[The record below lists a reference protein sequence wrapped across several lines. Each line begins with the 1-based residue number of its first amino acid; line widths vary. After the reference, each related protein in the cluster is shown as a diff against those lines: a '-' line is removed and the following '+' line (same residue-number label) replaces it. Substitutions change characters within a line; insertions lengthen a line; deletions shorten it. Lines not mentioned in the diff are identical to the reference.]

1 MRDKQCTACSKVKA
15 IDEFRCRARN
25 KSGYDSICKDCSN
38 FNQRHWRASNPGR
51 VVTYRRNASEKRDST
66 AASARRRLHHLKSYG
81 LTPEAYDAMLLEQG
95 GVCRTCGKPEP
106 SGRSLAIDHDHSC
119 CPGKG
124 SCGKCVRSLLCT
136 KCNQGI
142 GQADESIEI
151 LESWI
156 WYLRFHGK

>member
-1 MRDKQCTACSKVKA
+1 MTDKQCTACAKVKT
-15 IDEFRCRARN
+15 IDEFKRRARN

-38 FNQRHWRASNPGR
+38 FNQRHWRANNLEKVAVYR
-51 VVTYRRNASEKRDST
+51 VKYRHPDPAERSRIIRTKHL
-66 AASARRRLHHLKSYG
+66 ARYG
-81 LTPEAYDAMLLEQG
+81 LTPEAYDAMLREQG
-95 GVCRTCGKPEP
+95 GVCFTCKKPEVAD
-106 SGRSLAIDHDHSC
+106 RALAIDHDHSC
-119 CPGKG
+119 CPGKK

-142 GQADESIEI
+142 GQADESIET